1 MPACKVD
8 DPIPRSI
15 RAAIVYQQDL
25 VGSGDGPYG
34 GNDPLDQ
41 LVQRLPAVVDR
52 NHNRDVAM
60 AFQIVVRGLDRAIL
74 ALAESLTAWGTI
86 NGARSDL
93 YRR

>member
-1 MPACKVD
+1 
-8 DPIPRSI
+8 
-15 RAAIVYQQDL
+15 
-25 VGSGDGPYG
+25 
-34 GNDPLDQ
+34 
-41 LVQRLPAVVDR
+41 
-52 NHNRDVAM
+52 M